1 MRRMKVIMKNL
12 KRIWLA
18 VAMSCIVTASVFAI
32 DQGNGQK
39 PPPPPKKEHPLV
51 VVPDK
56 KPPQNDGGKKGG
68 DDKRGKP

>member
-1 MRRMKVIMKNL
+1 MKVIMKNL

-18 VAMSCIVTASVFAI
+18 ATMACIVTAGVFAQ
-32 DQGNGQK
+32 DQRNGQK
-39 PPPPPKKEHPLV
+39 PQPPPPKKEHPLV
-51 VVPDK
+51 DVRDK